1 MKCRALYIIVISVV
15 SIFLMSGMS
24 YKCPIAPFAA
34 IHSDNIA
41 DIYFSDYINDTK
53 YISGIVINSKGY
65 LVISPFRVIIKNLNM
80 DKFKDGGTFEEGR
93 FNVSFDVQFFAT
105 ENDTLRIEITSTD
118 GKIQYGNTTLLLAN
132 LNSTTTYEVEVLIV
146 NPPPSY
152 SWVWVV
158 IFVLAFGLILAGY
171 AIFTRWLIGKIILR
185 RADQIRLEEWK
196 RKGGGQMQR

>member
-1 MKCRALYIIVISVV
+1 MKNRVLLIIAISVAA
-15 SIFLMSGMS
+15 IFLISGTY
-24 YKCPIAPFAA
+24 YKCPFAAFPA
-34 IHSDNIA
+34 IHSDSAANI
-41 DIYFSDYINDTK
+41 YSSDYLNDTK
-53 YISGIVINSKGY
+53 YISGIVIDSRGY
-65 LVISPFRVIIKNLNM
+65 LVIAPFRVILRNLDM
-80 DKFKDGGTFEEGR
+80 DKFKDGGTFQEGR
-93 FNVSFDVQFFAT
+93 FNVSFDIPSFAT

-118 GKIQYGNTTLLLAN
+118 GKIKYGNTTLLLTY

-152 SWVWVV
+152 SWVWVI